1 MPETR
6 LSARTTRLFLAMVVL
21 AALALHARTIGFGFS
36 YLDDDALILEQQAT
50 LTEPSAVWRA
60 FARPYFSTSPT
71 LPSSG
76 RDHAYYRP
84 LVTASFALDAAWSG
98 SHPRGYHVTNVLL
111 AALGA
116 GLLFR
121 LLLGFGYR
129 PGVALFGG
137 LVYAVHPALTEAVAW
152 IPGRNDSLLVV
163 FALAAWLLLGYS
175 IGTLGGF
182 RTSRDGVAQAK
193 PARPHATALPPR
205 RWGSRLAHLLA
216 WLAALLCKET
226 ALVLPLVYA
235 GHLVLIERRPLRSL
249 AAPWLLAGWGCV
261 LALYLVARAYVLP
274 DHLGAAGVTA
284 GSFASSVS
292 LLVSSLGKLVLPVHL
307 SVMATPE
314 DGRLWPG
321 IVAACA
327 LAAIAFVPGVRR
339 RHVVFALACFVAFVL
354 PGAPASRMLAL
365 ESRLALPAIAI
376 VLIAC
381 EVADRLAWPPR
392 TAARLAA
399 LARSARV
406 RLPEKTTERFI
417 AAQLRSRKSPS
428 AATVAHRA
436 FGAERLAAGAVLT
449 AGLAAVTFSYAGS
462 FRDRLSFAQAA
473 VSGAPHSA
481 LAHRNLGVAHHL
493 AGQTALARREYEAA
507 VAADAGEPIVHNNL
521 AVMLMAEGRLPE
533 AEQELRAELSVN
545 PNYAVAHDNL
555 ARVLAALGRAQEAER
570 EQATAAKL
578 RRDGEGGGR

>member
-6 LSARTTRLFLAMVVL
+6 PPARTTRLCLAIVVL
-21 AALALHARTIGFGFS
+21 AALALHARAVGFGFS
-36 YLDDDALILEQQAT
+36 YLDDDALILDQQAK

-71 LPSSG
+71 LPTSG

-98 SHPRGYHVTNVLL
+98 SHPRGYHVTNILL

-116 GLLFR
+116 GLLFL
-121 LLLGFGYR
+121 LLLGFGYG

-137 LVYAVHPALTEAVAW
+137 LLYAVHPALTETVAW

-163 FALAAWLLLGYS
+163 FALTAWLLL
-175 IGTLGGF
+175 
-182 RTSRDGVAQAK
+182 
-193 PARPHATALPPR
+193 PHALPPR
-205 RWGSRLAHLLA
+205 RWASRLAHLLA

-235 GHLVLIERRPLRSL
+235 GHLVLVERRPLRGL
-249 AAPWLLAGWGCV
+249 AVPWLLAGWGGV
-261 LALYLVARAYVLP
+261 LAVYLVARAYVLP

-284 GSFASSVS
+284 GSFASSAS
-292 LLVSSLGKLVLPVHL
+292 LLVSSLGKLLLPVHL
-307 SVMATPE
+307 SVMATPQ
-314 DGRLWPG
+314 DSRLWPG

-339 RHVVFALACFVAFVL
+339 SRVVFALACFVAFVL

-381 EVADRLAWPPR
+381 EVADRAPWPAR
-392 TAARLAA
+392 ARL
-399 LARSARV
+399 V
-406 RLPEKTTERFI
+406 
-417 AAQLRSRKSPS
+417 
-428 AATVAHRA
+428 
-436 FGAERLAAGAVLT
+436 AGAVLT
-449 AGLAAVTFSYAGS
+449 AVLAGVTFSYAGS

-473 VSGAPHSA
+473 VSGAPHAA
-481 LAHRNLGVAHHL
+481 LAHRNLGVAYHL
-493 AGQTALARREYEAA
+493 AGQTAIARREYEAA
-507 VAADAGEPIVHNNL
+507 VAEDAGEPIVHNNL

-533 AEQELRAELSVN
+533 AEQELRAELAVN
-545 PNYAVAHDNL
+545 PNYTVAHDNL
-555 ARVLAALGRAQEAER
+555 ARVLSALGRARDAEL
-570 EQATAAKL
+570 EQAIAAKL
-578 RRDGEGGGR
+578 MRDGDGGGR

>member
-6 LSARTTRLFLAMVVL
+6 PPARTTRLFLALVVL
-21 AALALHARTIGFGFS
+21 AALALHARAIGFGFS

-60 FARPYFSTSPT
+60 FSRPYFPTLPT

-121 LLLGFGYR
+121 LLLSFGYG

-137 LVYAVHPALTEAVAW
+137 LVYAVHPALTETVAW

-163 FALAAWLLLGYS
+163 FALAAWLLLK
-175 IGTLGGF
+175 
-182 RTSRDGVAQAK
+182 R
-193 PARPHATALPPR
+193 ALPPR
-205 RWGSRLAHLLA
+205 RWASRLAHLLA

-235 GHLVLIERRPLRSL
+235 GHLVLIERRPLRSI
-249 AAPWLLAGWGCV
+249 AAPWLLAGWGGV
-261 LALYLVARAYVLP
+261 LALYLVARALVLP
-274 DHLGAAGVTA
+274 DQLGAAGVTA
-284 GSFASSVS
+284 GGFASSAS

-314 DGRLWPG
+314 DSRLWPG

-327 LAAIAFVPGVRR
+327 LAALAFVPGVRR

-354 PGAPASRMLAL
+354 PGAPASRLLAL

-381 EVADRLAWPPR
+381 EVADRVAWPPR
-392 TAARLAA
+392 T
-399 LARSARV
+399 
-406 RLPEKTTERFI
+406 
-417 AAQLRSRKSPS
+417 
-428 AATVAHRA
+428 
-436 FGAERLAAGAVLT
+436 GAERLAAGAVLT
-449 AGLAAVTFSYAGS
+449 AALAAVTFSYAGN
-462 FRDRLSFAQAA
+462 FRDRLAFAQAA

-481 LAHRNLGVAHHL
+481 LAHRNLGVAYHL
-493 AGQTALARREYEAA
+493 AGQTALARQEYEAA
-507 VAADAGEPIVHNNL
+507 VAEDAGEPIVHNNL
-521 AVMLMAEGRLPE
+521 AVILMAEGRLPE
-533 AEQELRAELSVN
+533 AEQQLRAELAVN
-545 PNYAVAHDNL
+545 PKYAVAHDNL
-555 ARVLAALGRAQEAER
+555 ARVLGALGRPQEAEL